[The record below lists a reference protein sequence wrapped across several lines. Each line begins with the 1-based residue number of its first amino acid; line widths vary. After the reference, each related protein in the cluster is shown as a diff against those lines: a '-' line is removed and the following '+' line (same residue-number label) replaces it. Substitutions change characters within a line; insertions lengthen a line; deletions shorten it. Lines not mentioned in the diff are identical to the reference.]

1 MKQIQSMILAA
12 VAAVLVAACSKPAP
26 IESAESLV
34 ANPERLKELRAQC
47 KADHA
52 KVGDAQCNAVAEAT
66 RQRFFGSDGPKY
78 TPPSSLPSSPPAAFS
93 PPAASAAV
101 PPAPTSPPAP
111 KD

>member
-1 MKQIQSMILAA
+1 MNKLFILAA
-12 VAAVLVAACSKPAP
+12 VASTLLMAACGKPAP
-26 IESAESLV
+26 IESVESLV

-66 RQRFFGSDGPKY
+66 RRRFFGSGGPTY
-78 TPPSSLPSSPPAAFS
+78 TPPASSPAS
-93 PPAASAAV
+93 PV
-101 PPAPTSPPAP
+101 Q